1 VSNLFL
7 PVRIR
12 SFTYTNFLAS
22 ISFFHYPPAHSRRSP
37 FGKLYHIF
45 RSFVNLFFAKNRLGC
60 SPYRVILLSTP
71 PFVPILAR
79 KFPPAFVRSRSFV
92 RVHSFAFIRS
102 RAFARVRSFAFI
114 RSRAFAR
121 VRSFAFVRVRSF
133 SRVRPHSPAFILPRS
148 FARRLEHKKPAPISR
163 GGRGAAGRGALYTFA
178 RLPSFSASA
187 KRGTSTS
194 ETGTHPAQ

>member
-1 VSNLFL
+1 MSNLFL

-92 RVHSFAFIRS
+92 RGHSPAF
-102 RAFARVRSFAFI
+102 VRS
-114 RSRAFAR
+114 
-121 VRSFAFVRVRSF
+121 RSFAFVHSPAFARILPRSF
-133 SRVRPHSPAFILPRS
+133 SRVHSPAGWSTKNPPPFRGAGEERRGAGRFTLSPDCPASPPPRKEALPR
-148 FARRLEHKKPAPISR
+148 AKPEPIRRNSCQ
-163 GGRGAAGRGALYTFA
+163 TFQT
-178 RLPSFSASA
+178 P
-187 KRGTSTS
+187 GT
-194 ETGTHPAQ
+194 